1 MQRRDFLIG
10 SALALGS
17 ARPAFAR
24 PQAASAA
31 ATAAKLERLAIM
43 TYSFQRILKAP
54 NAPASPDRVLE
65 FFDMPE
71 MLADR
76 YKVHNVE
83 VQHSHFASTETSY
96 FKDFLARLAK
106 AKSRVSNINLELG
119 TMNIS
124 SPDPI
129 LRAQAVDLTK
139 RWVDHAVVLG
149 SPRVMINQGPLT
161 DQTKAVAIE
170 ALSRMTAYAK
180 TKGIRI
186 GMETRGNGPAPQP
199 GEPPRRPAYEVMA
212 EVIKATGAFSN
223 PDVGNYGG
231 DQEFQHAGM
240 RVLFPLHGGN
250 CHMKMLNPPRYD
262 LVAAINLTKELKYN
276 GLYSI
281 EYEQPAD
288 NYAGVQA
295 VYDLLLANL

>member
-1 MQRRDFLIG
+1 MERREFLIG
-10 SALALGS
+10 SALALG
-17 ARPAFAR
+17 AAGKAFA
-24 PQAASAA
+24 QASSPA
-31 ATAAKLERLAIM
+31 ATQAKLDRLAIM
-43 TYSFQRILKAP
+43 TYSFQRILKVP
-54 NAPASPDRVLE
+54 NAPSSPDRVLD
-65 FFDMPE
+65 FFDMPD

-83 VQHSHFASTETSY
+83 VQHGHFASTETAY
-96 FKDFLARLAK
+96 FNDFRARLAK
-106 AKSRVSNINLELG
+106 AKSRVSNINLELS

-129 LRAQAVDLTK
+129 LRSQAVDLTK

-161 DQTKAVAIE
+161 DQTKQVAID
-170 ALSRMTAYAK
+170 ALGRMTAYAK
-180 TKGIRI
+180 TKNIRI
-186 GMETRGNGPAPQP
+186 TMETRGNGPALQP

-212 EVIKATGAFSN
+212 EAIKATGAWSN
-223 PDVGNYGG
+223 PDVGNFGG
-231 DQEFQHAGM
+231 DQAFQHAGM
-240 RVLFPLHGGN
+240 RVLLPLHGGN

-281 EYEQPAD
+281 EFEGAGD
-288 NYAGVQA
+288 NYEGVQA